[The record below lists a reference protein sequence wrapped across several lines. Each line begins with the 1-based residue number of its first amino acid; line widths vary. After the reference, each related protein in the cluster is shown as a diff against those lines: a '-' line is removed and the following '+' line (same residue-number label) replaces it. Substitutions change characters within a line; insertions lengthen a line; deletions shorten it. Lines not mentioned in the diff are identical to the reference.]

1 MKEAETVNQ
10 LDNIQINFEPAKVA
24 FSDFGAFEAGIEQ
37 AIAKYGTFDL
47 EVNTIEEVKQART
60 DLNKLSK
67 SLEDRRKEIKGKINE
82 PYTEFEKAYKVPYG
96 KLEDLIDILKQ
107 QIDGYE
113 DAQKELRQDTVR
125 NWFKEKA
132 LEGNLNPDI
141 FEQYLDGY
149 TKAGQFKKDSFQLL
163 KKTETELEAIVLA
176 ELQKQNQ
183 KDQDI
188 SIISSQCAT
197 HNIGPATYIRAYE
210 SGQTLAEVL
219 DSITA
224 DIESAKLFKERQEA
238 QKRAEEERKAE
249 IERMAKEQAEA
260 SIKAYDAETGEV
272 IEDEPKPQPKHDK
285 PNIPVEIN
293 SKPSKTTV
301 EHQKEQANVIYQPT
315 ETNAHT
321 LPKTGSESGL
331 ILSFAG
337 MFILGGM
344 ARIALKRED

>member
-1 MKEAETVNQ
+1 MKEAETINQ

-60 DLNKLSK
+60 DLNKLSEN
-67 SLEDRRKEIKGKINE
+67 LEKRRKEIKGKINK
-82 PYTEFEKAYKVPYG
+82 PYAEFEKAYKAPYN
-96 KLEDLIDILKQ
+96 KLKSLIETLKQ
-107 QIDGYE
+107 QIDSYE
-113 DAQKELRQDTVR
+113 ENQKALRKDAVR
-125 NWFKEKA
+125 NWFNGKA
-132 LEGNLNPDI
+132 LEGNLNPEI
-141 FEQYLDGY
+141 FDQYLDSY

-163 KKTETELEAIVLA
+163 KKTETELEGIVLA

-272 IEDEPKPQPKHDK
+272 IEDEPKPDPA
-285 PNIPVEIN
+285 N
-293 SKPSKTTV
+293 SKYVTTIKFWFDLEQAKQFKEWLDAHDIKFETV
-301 EHQKEQANVIYQPT
+301 E
-315 ETNAHT
+315 
-321 LPKTGSESGL
+321 
-331 ILSFAG
+331 G
-337 MFILGGM
+337 M
-344 ARIALKRED
+344 KKC

>member
-1 MKEAETVNQ
+1 MKEAEKINQ
-10 LDNIQINFEPAKVA
+10 LEDIQINFEPAKVA

-37 AIAKYGTFDL
+37 AVAKYSTFDL

-60 DLNKLSK
+60 DLNKLSQ
-67 SLEDRRKEIKGKINE
+67 SLEDRRKEIKSKINE
-82 PYTEFEKAYKVPYG
+82 PYAEFEKVYKVPYN
-96 KLEDLIDILKQ
+96 KLKDLIDTLKH

-113 DAQKELRQDTVR
+113 ENQKALRKDTVR

-132 LEGNLNPDI
+132 LEGNLNPEI

-163 KKTETELEAIVLA
+163 KKTEAELEAIVLA

-219 DSITA
+219 DSIAA

-238 QKRAEEERKAE
+238 RERAEAERKAE
-249 IERMAKEQAEA
+249 IERIAKEQAEA

-272 IEDEPKPQPKHDK
+272 IEDETKPEPASDKYVTTIKFWFDLEQAKQFKEWLDAHD
-285 PNIPVEIN
+285 IEFE
-293 SKPSKTTV
+293 TV
-301 EHQKEQANVIYQPT
+301 E
-315 ETNAHT
+315 
-321 LPKTGSESGL
+321 
-331 ILSFAG
+331 G
-337 MFILGGM
+337 M
-344 ARIALKRED
+344 KRV

>member
-1 MKEAETVNQ
+1 MKEAETINH

-60 DLNKLSK
+60 DLNKLSE
-67 SLEDRRKEIKGKINE
+67 SLEKRRKEIKGKINE
-82 PYTEFEKAYKVPYG
+82 PYAEFEKAYKAPYS
-96 KLEDLIDILKQ
+96 KLKGLIDILKQ

-113 DAQKELRQDTVR
+113 ENQKALRKDVVR
-125 NWFKEKA
+125 NWFKGKA
-132 LEGNLNPDI
+132 LEGNLNPEI

-163 KKTETELEAIVLA
+163 KKTETELEGIVLA

-272 IEDEPKPQPKHDK
+272 IEDKPKPQPTSDKYVTTIKFWFDLEQAKQFKEWLDAHDIK
-285 PNIPVEIN
+285 FE
-293 SKPSKTTV
+293 TV
-301 EHQKEQANVIYQPT
+301 E
-315 ETNAHT
+315 
-321 LPKTGSESGL
+321 
-331 ILSFAG
+331 G
-337 MFILGGM
+337 M
-344 ARIALKRED
+344 KKC

>member
-1 MKEAETVNQ
+1 MKEAEKINQ
-10 LDNIQINFEPAKVA
+10 LEDIQINFEPAKVA

-37 AIAKYGTFDL
+37 AVAKYGTFDL

-60 DLNKLSK
+60 DLNKLSQ
-67 SLEDRRKEIKGKINE
+67 SLEDRRKEIKSKINE
-82 PYTEFEKAYKVPYG
+82 PYAEFEKAYKAPYS
-96 KLEDLIDILKQ
+96 KLKGLIDTLKQ

-113 DAQKELRQDTVR
+113 ENQKALRKDTVR
-125 NWFKEKA
+125 NWFKQKA
-132 LEGNLNPDI
+132 IEGNLNPEI
-141 FEQYLDGY
+141 FEQYLDGF

-163 KKTETELEAIVLA
+163 KKTEAELEAIVMD

-219 DSITA
+219 GSITA

-238 QKRAEEERKAE
+238 RERAEAERKAE
-249 IERMAKEQAEA
+249 IERIAKEQAEA

-272 IEDEPKPQPKHDK
+272 IGEMPKLEPT
-285 PNIPVEIN
+285 
-293 SKPSKTTV
+293 SKYVTTI
-301 EHQKEQANVIYQPT
+301 KFWFDLEQAKQFKEWLDAHNVEF
-315 ETNAHT
+315 ETM
-321 LPKTGSESGL
+321 E
-331 ILSFAG
+331 G
-337 MFILGGM
+337 M
-344 ARIALKRED
+344 KKC

>member
-1 MKEAETVNQ
+1 MKEAEKVNQ
-10 LDNIQINFEPAKVA
+10 LEDIQINFEPAKVA
-24 FSDFGAFEAGIEQ
+24 FSDFGAFEDGIEQ

-60 DLNKLSK
+60 DLNKLSE
-67 SLEDRRKEIKGKINE
+67 SLEKRRKEIKGKINE
-82 PYTEFEKAYKVPYG
+82 PYAEFEKAYKAPYS
-96 KLEDLIDILKQ
+96 KLKGLIDILKQ

-113 DAQKELRQDTVR
+113 ENQKTLRKDAVR

-132 LEGNLNPDI
+132 LEGNLNPEI

-163 KKTETELEAIVLA
+163 KKTETELEGIVLA

-238 QKRAEEERKAE
+238 QKRAEAERKAE
-249 IERMAKEQAEA
+249 IERIAKEQAEA
-260 SIKAYDAETGEV
+260 NIKAYDAETGEV
-272 IEDEPKPQPKHDK
+272 IEDEAKPEPASDK
-285 PNIPVEIN
+285 YVTTIKFWFDLEQAKKFKEWLDAHNIEFE
-293 SKPSKTTV
+293 TV
-301 EHQKEQANVIYQPT
+301 E
-315 ETNAHT
+315 
-321 LPKTGSESGL
+321 
-331 ILSFAG
+331 G
-337 MFILGGM
+337 M
-344 ARIALKRED
+344 KKV

>member
-1 MKEAETVNQ
+1 MKEAEKANQ
-10 LDNIQINFEPAKVA
+10 LENIQINFEPAKVA
-24 FSDFGAFEAGIEQ
+24 FSDFGAFKAGIEQ
-37 AIAKYGTFDL
+37 AVAKYGTFDL

-60 DLNKLSK
+60 DLNKLSQ
-67 SLEDRRKEIKGKINE
+67 SLEDRRKEVKSKINE
-82 PYTEFEKAYKVPYG
+82 PYAEFEKAYKAPYS
-96 KLEDLIDILKQ
+96 KLKGLIDSLKE

-113 DAQKELRQDTVR
+113 ENQKALRKDAVS

-132 LEGNLNPDI
+132 IEGNLNPDI

-149 TKAGQFKKDSFQLL
+149 TNSGQFKKDSFQLL
-163 KKTETELEAIVLA
+163 KKTEAELEEIVLA

-188 SIISSQCAT
+188 SIISSQCTT

-272 IEDEPKPQPKHDK
+272 IEEKQKSEPASDK
-285 PNIPVEIN
+285 YVTTIKFWFDLDQAKQFKEWLDAHNIKFE
-293 SKPSKTTV
+293 TV
-301 EHQKEQANVIYQPT
+301 E
-315 ETNAHT
+315 
-321 LPKTGSESGL
+321 
-331 ILSFAG
+331 G
-337 MFILGGM
+337 M
-344 ARIALKRED
+344 KKC

>member
-1 MKEAETVNQ
+1 MKEAEKINQ
-10 LDNIQINFEPAKVA
+10 LEDIQINFEPAKVA

-60 DLNKLSK
+60 DLNKLSE
-67 SLEDRRKEIKGKINE
+67 SLEKRRKEIKSKINE
-82 PYTEFEKAYKVPYG
+82 PYAEFEKAYKVPHS
-96 KLEDLIDILKQ
+96 KLKGLIDDLKQ

-113 DAQKELRQDTVR
+113 ENQKTLRKDAVR

-132 LEGNLNPDI
+132 LEGNLNPEI
-141 FEQYLDGY
+141 FEQYLDGF

-163 KKTETELEAIVLA
+163 KKTETELEAIVLV

-188 SIISSQCAT
+188 SIISGQCAT

-210 SGQTLAEVL
+210 SGQTLAEAL

-238 QKRAEEERKAE
+238 QKRAEEERKVE

-260 SIKAYDAETGEV
+260 SIKAYDVETGEV
-272 IEDEPKPQPKHDK
+272 IEDEPKPEPASDK
-285 PNIPVEIN
+285 YVTTIKFWFDLEQAKQFKEWLDARDI
-293 SKPSKTTV
+293 KFETV
-301 EHQKEQANVIYQPT
+301 E
-315 ETNAHT
+315 
-321 LPKTGSESGL
+321 
-331 ILSFAG
+331 G
-337 MFILGGM
+337 M
-344 ARIALKRED
+344 KKC

>member
-1 MKEAETVNQ
+1 MKEAETINQ

-37 AIAKYGTFDL
+37 AITKYGTFDL

-60 DLNKLSK
+60 DLNKLSQ
-67 SLEDRRKEIKGKINE
+67 SLEERRKEIKGKINE
-82 PYTEFEKAYKVPYG
+82 PYAEFEKAYKAPYS
-96 KLEDLIDILKQ
+96 KLKGLIATLKQ

-113 DAQKELRQDTVR
+113 ENQKSLRKDAVR

-132 LEGNLNPDI
+132 LEGNLNPEI

-163 KKTETELEAIVLA
+163 KKTEAELETIVLA

-183 KDQDI
+183 KEQDI

-210 SGQTLAEVL
+210 SGQTLADVL
-219 DSITA
+219 DSITK
-224 DIESAKLFKERQEA
+224 DIESAKRFKEQQEA
-238 QKRAEEERKAE
+238 RKRAEEERKAE

-272 IEDEPKPQPKHDK
+272 IENELKPEPVSDKYVTTIKFWFSIDQAKQLKGWLDAHD
-285 PNIPVEIN
+285 IE
-293 SKPSKTTV
+293 SETV
-301 EHQKEQANVIYQPT
+301 E
-315 ETNAHT
+315 
-321 LPKTGSESGL
+321 
-331 ILSFAG
+331 G
-337 MFILGGM
+337 M
-344 ARIALKRED
+344 KKC

>member
-1 MKEAETVNQ
+1 MKEAEKINQ
-10 LDNIQINFEPAKVA
+10 LENIQINFEPAKVA
-24 FSDFGAFEAGIEQ
+24 FSDFGVFESGVEQ
-37 AIAKYGTFDL
+37 AVAKYSTFDL

-67 SLEDRRKEIKGKINE
+67 SLEERRKEIKGKINE
-82 PYTEFEKAYKVPYG
+82 PYAEFEKAYKAPYN
-96 KLEDLIDILKQ
+96 KLKNLIDSLKQ

-113 DAQKELRQDTVR
+113 ENQKALRKDAVR
-125 NWFKEKA
+125 NWFKQKA
-132 LEGNLNPDI
+132 IEGNLNPEI

-149 TKAGQFKKDSFQLL
+149 TNAGQFKKDSFQLL

-176 ELQKQNQ
+176 ELQNQNQ

-238 QKRAEEERKAE
+238 RERAEAERKAE
-249 IERMAKEQAEA
+249 IERIAKEQAET

-272 IEDEPKPQPKHDK
+272 IEDKPKPEPKSDK
-285 PNIPVEIN
+285 YVTTIKFWFDLEKAKQFKEWLDAHNIEFE
-293 SKPSKTTV
+293 TV
-301 EHQKEQANVIYQPT
+301 E
-315 ETNAHT
+315 
-321 LPKTGSESGL
+321 
-331 ILSFAG
+331 G
-337 MFILGGM
+337 M
-344 ARIALKRED
+344 KKV

>member
-1 MKEAETVNQ
+1 MKEAEKANQ
-10 LDNIQINFEPAKVA
+10 LENIQINFEPAKVA

-60 DLNKLSK
+60 DLNKLSQ
-67 SLEDRRKEIKGKINE
+67 SLEDRRKEIKSKINE
-82 PYTEFEKAYKVPYG
+82 PYAEFEKTYKAPYS
-96 KLEDLIDILKQ
+96 KLKGLIDTLKH
-107 QIDGYE
+107 QIDAYE
-113 DAQKELRQDTVR
+113 ENQKSLRKDTVR
-125 NWFKEKA
+125 SWFKEKA
-132 LEGNLNPDI
+132 IEGNLNPDI

-163 KKTETELEAIVLA
+163 KKTETELEVIVMD

-224 DIESAKLFKERQEA
+224 DVESAKLFKERQEA

-272 IEDEPKPQPKHDK
+272 IEDE
-285 PNIPVEIN
+285 
-293 SKPSKTTV
+293 SKPEPASDKYVTTIKFWFDLEQAKQFKEWLDAHNIKFETV
-301 EHQKEQANVIYQPT
+301 E
-315 ETNAHT
+315 
-321 LPKTGSESGL
+321 
-331 ILSFAG
+331 G
-337 MFILGGM
+337 M
-344 ARIALKRED
+344 KKC

>member
-1 MKEAETVNQ
+1 MKEAEKINQ
-10 LDNIQINFEPAKVA
+10 LEDIQINFEPAKVA

-37 AIAKYGTFDL
+37 AVAKYGTFDL
-47 EVNTIEEVKQART
+47 EINTIEEVKQART
-60 DLNKLSK
+60 DLNKLSQ
-67 SLEDRRKEIKGKINE
+67 SLEERRKEIKSKINE
-82 PYTEFEKAYKVPYG
+82 PYAEFEKTYKAPYN
-96 KLEDLIDILKQ
+96 KLKDLIDTLKK

-113 DAQKELRQDTVR
+113 ENQKTLRKDVVR

-132 LEGNLNPDI
+132 LEGNLNPEI

-163 KKTETELEAIVLA
+163 KKTETELEAIALA

-238 QKRAEEERKAE
+238 RERAEAERKAE
-249 IERMAKEQAEA
+249 IERIAKEQAEA

-272 IEDEPKPQPKHDK
+272 IEEKPKSEPTSDK
-285 PNIPVEIN
+285 YVTTIKFWFNLEQAKQFKEWLDAHNIEFE
-293 SKPSKTTV
+293 TV
-301 EHQKEQANVIYQPT
+301 E
-315 ETNAHT
+315 
-321 LPKTGSESGL
+321 
-331 ILSFAG
+331 G
-337 MFILGGM
+337 M
-344 ARIALKRED
+344 KKV

>member
-1 MKEAETVNQ
+1 MKEAEKINQ
-10 LDNIQINFEPAKVA
+10 LENIQINFEPAKVA
-24 FSDFGAFEAGIEQ
+24 FSDFGVFESGVEQ
-37 AIAKYGTFDL
+37 AVAKYSTFDL

-60 DLNKLSK
+60 DLNKLSE
-67 SLEDRRKEIKGKINE
+67 SLEKRRKEIKGKINE
-82 PYTEFEKAYKVPYG
+82 PYAEFEKAYKLPYN
-96 KLEDLIDILKQ
+96 KLKDLIDTLKR

-113 DAQKELRQDTVR
+113 ENQKALRKDTVR

-163 KKTETELEAIVLA
+163 KKTEAELEAIVMD

-197 HNIGPATYIRAYE
+197 HNIGPATYIRDYE

-219 DSITA
+219 DSITK
-224 DIESAKLFKERQEA
+224 DIESAKLFKEQQEA
-238 QKRAEEERKAE
+238 RKRAEEERKAE
-249 IERMAKEQAEA
+249 IDRIAKEQAEA

-272 IEDEPKPQPKHDK
+272 IEDEPKPEPASNKYVTTIKFWFSLEQAKEFKEWLDAHD
-285 PNIPVEIN
+285 VEFE
-293 SKPSKTTV
+293 TV
-301 EHQKEQANVIYQPT
+301 E
-315 ETNAHT
+315 
-321 LPKTGSESGL
+321 
-331 ILSFAG
+331 G
-337 MFILGGM
+337 M
-344 ARIALKRED
+344 KKC

>member
-1 MKEAETVNQ
+1 MKEAEKINQ
-10 LDNIQINFEPAKVA
+10 LEDIQINFEPAKVA

-37 AIAKYGTFDL
+37 AVAKYGTFDL

-82 PYTEFEKAYKVPYG
+82 PYAEFEKAYKEPYN
-96 KLEDLIDILKQ
+96 KLKGLIDNLKQ

-113 DAQKELRQDTVR
+113 ENQKALRKDAVR
-125 NWFKEKA
+125 NWFKQKA
-132 LEGNLNPDI
+132 IEGNLNPEI

-149 TKAGQFKKDSFQLL
+149 TNAGQFKKDSFQLL

-188 SIISSQCAT
+188 SIISIQCAT

-219 DSITA
+219 DSISK
-224 DIESAKLFKERQEA
+224 DVESAKLFKEQQEA
-238 QKRAEEERKAE
+238 RKRAEEERKAE
-249 IERMAKEQAEA
+249 IERIAKEQAEA

-272 IEDEPKPQPKHDK
+272 IEDDPKPEPATSKYVTTIKFWFNLDQAKQFKEWLDAHDIK
-285 PNIPVEIN
+285 FE
-293 SKPSKTTV
+293 TV
-301 EHQKEQANVIYQPT
+301 E
-315 ETNAHT
+315 
-321 LPKTGSESGL
+321 
-331 ILSFAG
+331 G
-337 MFILGGM
+337 M
-344 ARIALKRED
+344 KKV

>member
-1 MKEAETVNQ
+1 MKEAETINQ
-10 LDNIQINFEPAKVA
+10 LDSIQINFEPAKVA
-24 FSDFGAFEAGIEQ
+24 FSDFGAFETGIEQ

-60 DLNKLSK
+60 DLNKLSE
-67 SLEDRRKEIKGKINE
+67 SLEKRRKEIKGKINE
-82 PYTEFEKAYKVPYG
+82 PYAEFEKAYKAPYS
-96 KLEDLIDILKQ
+96 KLKGLIDTLKQ

-113 DAQKELRQDTVR
+113 ENQKVLRKDAVR

-132 LEGNLNPDI
+132 LEGNLNPEI
-141 FEQYLDGY
+141 FEQYLDSY
-149 TKAGQFKKDSFQLL
+149 TKAGQFKKDSFQIL
-163 KKTETELEAIVLA
+163 KKTEAELEAIVLA

-238 QKRAEEERKAE
+238 RERAEAERKAE
-249 IERMAKEQAEA
+249 IERIAKEQAET

-272 IEDEPKPQPKHDK
+272 INEPPVLASSKYVTTIKFWFDLEQAKQFKEWLDTH
-285 PNIPVEIN
+285 NIKFE
-293 SKPSKTTV
+293 TV
-301 EHQKEQANVIYQPT
+301 E
-315 ETNAHT
+315 
-321 LPKTGSESGL
+321 
-331 ILSFAG
+331 G
-337 MFILGGM
+337 M
-344 ARIALKRED
+344 KKC

>member
-1 MKEAETVNQ
+1 MKEAETIDQ

-24 FSDFGAFEAGIEQ
+24 FSDFGRLKAGIDQ

-96 KLEDLIDILKQ
+96 KLENLIDILKQ

-132 LEGNLNPDI
+132 IEGNLNPEI
-141 FEQYLDGY
+141 FEQYLGGY

-163 KKTETELEAIVLA
+163 KKTETELEGIVLA
-176 ELQKQNQ
+176 ELHKQNQ

-219 DSITA
+219 DSITK
-224 DIESAKLFKERQEA
+224 DIESAKLAKEQKEA
-238 QKRAEEERKAE
+238 RERAEAERKEE
-249 IERMAKEQAEA
+249 IERIAKGQAEA

-272 IEDEPKPQPKHDK
+272 IEDKPKPEPASDRYVTTIKFWFDLKQAKEFKEWLDTHD
-285 PNIPVEIN
+285 VEFE
-293 SKPSKTTV
+293 TV
-301 EHQKEQANVIYQPT
+301 E
-315 ETNAHT
+315 
-321 LPKTGSESGL
+321 
-331 ILSFAG
+331 G
-337 MFILGGM
+337 M
-344 ARIALKRED
+344 KKV

>member
-1 MKEAETVNQ
+1 MKEAEKANQ

-132 LEGNLNPDI
+132 I
-141 FEQYLDGY
+141 
-149 TKAGQFKKDSFQLL
+149 
-163 KKTETELEAIVLA
+163 
-176 ELQKQNQ
+176 
-183 KDQDI
+183 
-188 SIISSQCAT
+188 
-197 HNIGPATYIRAYE
+197 
-210 SGQTLAEVL
+210 
-219 DSITA
+219 
-224 DIESAKLFKERQEA
+224 
-238 QKRAEEERKAE
+238 
-249 IERMAKEQAEA
+249 
-260 SIKAYDAETGEV
+260 
-272 IEDEPKPQPKHDK
+272 
-285 PNIPVEIN
+285 
-293 SKPSKTTV
+293 
-301 EHQKEQANVIYQPT
+301 
-315 ETNAHT
+315 
-321 LPKTGSESGL
+321 
-331 ILSFAG
+331 
-337 MFILGGM
+337 
-344 ARIALKRED
+344 

>member
-1 MKEAETVNQ
+1 MKEAEKINQ
-10 LDNIQINFEPAKVA
+10 LEDIQINFEPAKVA

-47 EVNTIEEVKQART
+47 EVNTIEEVKKART
-60 DLNKLSK
+60 DLNKLSQ

-82 PYTEFEKAYKVPYG
+82 PYAEFEKAYKAPYN
-96 KLEDLIDILKQ
+96 KLKGLIDTLKQ

-113 DAQKELRQDTVR
+113 ENQKALRKDVVR

-132 LEGNLNPDI
+132 VEGNLNPEL
-141 FEQYLDGY
+141 FEQYLDGF

-188 SIISSQCAT
+188 SIISNQCAT

-219 DSITA
+219 DSIAA

-238 QKRAEEERKAE
+238 RERAEAERKAE
-249 IERMAKEQAEA
+249 IERIAKEQAEA

-272 IEDEPKPQPKHDK
+272 IEDETKPESASDKYVTTIKFWFDLEQAKQFKEWLDAHD
-285 PNIPVEIN
+285 IEFE
-293 SKPSKTTV
+293 TV
-301 EHQKEQANVIYQPT
+301 E
-315 ETNAHT
+315 
-321 LPKTGSESGL
+321 
-331 ILSFAG
+331 G
-337 MFILGGM
+337 M
-344 ARIALKRED
+344 KKC

>member
-1 MKEAETVNQ
+1 MKEAEKINQ
-10 LDNIQINFEPAKVA
+10 LEDIQITFEPAKVA

-37 AIAKYGTFDL
+37 AVAKYGTFDL

-82 PYTEFEKAYKVPYG
+82 PYAEFEKAYKAPYN
-96 KLEDLIDILKQ
+96 KLKGLIDNLKQ

-113 DAQKELRQDTVR
+113 ENQKALRKDAVR
-125 NWFKEKA
+125 NWFKQKGI
-132 LEGNLNPDI
+132 EGNLNPEI

-149 TKAGQFKKDSFQLL
+149 TNAGQFKKDSFQLL
-163 KKTETELEAIVLA
+163 KKTETDLEAIVLA

-210 SGQTLAEVL
+210 SGQTLAEVI
-219 DSITA
+219 DSITK
-224 DIESAKLFKERQEA
+224 DIESAKLFKEQQEA
-238 QKRAEEERKAE
+238 RKRAEEERKAE
-249 IERMAKEQAEA
+249 IERIAKEQAEA

-272 IEDEPKPQPKHDK
+272 IEEPKPEPASDK
-285 PNIPVEIN
+285 YVTTIKFWFNLEQAKEFKEWLDAHNVEFE
-293 SKPSKTTV
+293 TV
-301 EHQKEQANVIYQPT
+301 E
-315 ETNAHT
+315 
-321 LPKTGSESGL
+321 
-331 ILSFAG
+331 G
-337 MFILGGM
+337 M
-344 ARIALKRED
+344 KKC

>member
-1 MKEAETVNQ
+1 MKEAEKINQ
-10 LDNIQINFEPAKVA
+10 LEDIQINFEPAKVA

-37 AIAKYGTFDL
+37 AIAKYGAFDL

-60 DLNKLSK
+60 DLNKLSQ
-67 SLEDRRKEIKGKINE
+67 SLEERRKEIKGKINE
-82 PYTEFEKAYKVPYG
+82 PYAEFEKAYKEPYS
-96 KLEDLIDILKQ
+96 KLKGLIDTLKQ

-113 DAQKELRQDTVR
+113 ENQKALRKDAVR
-125 NWFKEKA
+125 SWFKQKA
-132 LEGNLNPDI
+132 IEGNLNPEI
-141 FEQYLDGY
+141 FEQYLDGF

-163 KKTETELEAIVLA
+163 KKTEAELEAIVLA

-219 DSITA
+219 GSITA

-238 QKRAEEERKAE
+238 RERAEAERKAE
-249 IERMAKEQAEA
+249 IERIAKEQAEA

-272 IEDEPKPQPKHDK
+272 IEDEPKSEPVSDK
-285 PNIPVEIN
+285 YVTTIKFWFGLEQAKQFKEWLDAHGVKFE
-293 SKPSKTTV
+293 TV
-301 EHQKEQANVIYQPT
+301 E
-315 ETNAHT
+315 
-321 LPKTGSESGL
+321 
-331 ILSFAG
+331 G
-337 MFILGGM
+337 M
-344 ARIALKRED
+344 KKC

>member
-1 MKEAETVNQ
+1 VKEAEKINQ
-10 LDNIQINFEPAKVA
+10 LEDIQINFEPAKVA

-47 EVNTIEEVKQART
+47 EANTIEEVKQART
-60 DLNKLSK
+60 DLNKLSQ
-67 SLEDRRKEIKGKINE
+67 SLEDRRKEIKSKINE
-82 PYTEFEKAYKVPYG
+82 PYAEFEKAYKAPYS
-96 KLEDLIDILKQ
+96 KLKGLIDTLKQ

-113 DAQKELRQDTVR
+113 ENQKVLRKDAVR

-132 LEGNLNPDI
+132 IEGNLNPEI

-163 KKTETELEAIVLA
+163 KKTEAELETIVLA
-176 ELQKQNQ
+176 ELQKQNR

-219 DSITA
+219 DSITK

-272 IEDEPKPQPKHDK
+272 IEEEPKPEPVNDK
-285 PNIPVEIN
+285 YVTTIKFWFDLKQAKQFKEWLDAHNVEFE
-293 SKPSKTTV
+293 TV
-301 EHQKEQANVIYQPT
+301 E
-315 ETNAHT
+315 
-321 LPKTGSESGL
+321 
-331 ILSFAG
+331 G
-337 MFILGGM
+337 M
-344 ARIALKRED
+344 KKYS

>member
-1 MKEAETVNQ
+1 MKEAEKINQ
-10 LDNIQINFEPAKVA
+10 LEDIQITFEPAKVA

-37 AIAKYGTFDL
+37 AVAKYGTFDL

-67 SLEDRRKEIKGKINE
+67 NLEDRRKEIKGKINE
-82 PYTEFEKAYKVPYG
+82 PYAEFEKAYKAPYS
-96 KLEDLIDILKQ
+96 KLKNLIDTLKQ
-107 QIDGYE
+107 QIDSYE
-113 DAQKELRQDTVR
+113 ENQKALRKDTVR
-125 NWFKEKA
+125 NWFKQKA
-132 LEGNLNPDI
+132 IEGNLNPEI

-149 TKAGQFKKDSFQLL
+149 TNTGQFKKDSFQLL
-163 KKTETELEAIVLA
+163 KKTENELEAIVLA

-224 DIESAKLFKERQEA
+224 DVESAKLFKERQEA
-238 QKRAEEERKAE
+238 RERAEAERKAE
-249 IERMAKEQAEA
+249 IERIAKEQAET

-272 IEDEPKPQPKHDK
+272 IEDEPKPEPVNDKYVTTIKFWFDLKQAKQFKEWLDAHD
-285 PNIPVEIN
+285 VEFE
-293 SKPSKTTV
+293 TV
-301 EHQKEQANVIYQPT
+301 E
-315 ETNAHT
+315 
-321 LPKTGSESGL
+321 
-331 ILSFAG
+331 G
-337 MFILGGM
+337 M
-344 ARIALKRED
+344 KKC

>member
-1 MKEAETVNQ
+1 MKEAETINQ
-10 LDNIQINFEPAKVA
+10 LDSIQINFEPAKVA
-24 FSDFGAFEAGIEQ
+24 FSDFGAFETGIEQ

-60 DLNKLSK
+60 DLNKLSE
-67 SLEDRRKEIKGKINE
+67 SLEKRRKEIKGKINE
-82 PYTEFEKAYKVPYG
+82 PYAEFEKAYKAPYS
-96 KLEDLIDILKQ
+96 KLKGLIDTLKQ

-113 DAQKELRQDTVR
+113 ENQKVLRKDAVR

-132 LEGNLNPDI
+132 LEGNLNPEI
-141 FEQYLDGY
+141 FEQYLDSY
-149 TKAGQFKKDSFQLL
+149 TKAGQFKKDSFQIL
-163 KKTETELEAIVLA
+163 KKTEAELEAIVLA

-238 QKRAEEERKAE
+238 LERAEAERKAE
-249 IERMAKEQAEA
+249 IERIAKEQAEA

-272 IEDEPKPQPKHDK
+272 INEPPVLASSKYVTTIKFWFDLEQAKQFKEWLDTH
-285 PNIPVEIN
+285 NIKFE
-293 SKPSKTTV
+293 TV
-301 EHQKEQANVIYQPT
+301 E
-315 ETNAHT
+315 
-321 LPKTGSESGL
+321 
-331 ILSFAG
+331 G
-337 MFILGGM
+337 M
-344 ARIALKRED
+344 KKC

>member
-1 MKEAETVNQ
+1 MKEAEKINQ
-10 LDNIQINFEPAKVA
+10 LEDIQITFEPAKVA

-60 DLNKLSK
+60 DLNKLSQ
-67 SLEDRRKEIKGKINE
+67 SLEDRRKEIKSQINE
-82 PYTEFEKAYKVPYG
+82 PYAEFEKAYKAPYS
-96 KLEDLIDILKQ
+96 KLKGLIDTLKH
-107 QIDGYE
+107 QIDAYE
-113 DAQKELRQDTVR
+113 ENQKALRKDAVHS
-125 NWFKEKA
+125 WFKQKA
-132 LEGNLNPDI
+132 IEGNLNPEI
-141 FEQYLDGY
+141 FDQYLDGF
-149 TKAGQFKKDSFQLL
+149 TKSGQFKKDSFQLL
-163 KKTETELEAIVLA
+163 KKTEAELEAIVLS

-238 QKRAEEERKAE
+238 RERAEAERKAE
-249 IERMAKEQAEA
+249 IERIAKEQAEA

-272 IEDEPKPQPKHDK
+272 IEDEPKSEPVSDKYVTTIKFWFSLEQAKQFKEWLEAHD
-285 PNIPVEIN
+285 IEFE
-293 SKPSKTTV
+293 TV
-301 EHQKEQANVIYQPT
+301 E
-315 ETNAHT
+315 
-321 LPKTGSESGL
+321 
-331 ILSFAG
+331 G
-337 MFILGGM
+337 M
-344 ARIALKRED
+344 KKV

>member
-1 MKEAETVNQ
+1 MKEAEKINQ
-10 LDNIQINFEPAKVA
+10 LEDIQINFEPAKVA

-67 SLEDRRKEIKGKINE
+67 SLEDRRKEIKRKINE
-82 PYTEFEKAYKVPYG
+82 PYAEFEKAYKVPYN
-96 KLEDLIDILKQ
+96 KLKDLIDTLKQ

-113 DAQKELRQDTVR
+113 ENQKVLRKDAVR
-125 NWFKEKA
+125 NWFKQKA
-132 LEGNLNPDI
+132 IEGNLNPDI
-141 FEQYLDGY
+141 FEQYLDSY
-149 TKAGQFKKDSFQLL
+149 TNAEQFKKDSFQLL
-163 KKTETELEAIVLA
+163 KKTEAELEAIVLA

-224 DIESAKLFKERQEA
+224 DVESAKLFKERQEA
-238 QKRAEEERKAE
+238 RERAEAERKAE
-249 IERMAKEQAEA
+249 IERIAKEQAEA
-260 SIKAYDAETGEV
+260 NIKAYDAETGEV
-272 IEDEPKPQPKHDK
+272 IEDEPKPEPGSSKYVTTIKFWFDLEQAKQFKEWLDAHD
-285 PNIPVEIN
+285 IEFE
-293 SKPSKTTV
+293 TV
-301 EHQKEQANVIYQPT
+301 E
-315 ETNAHT
+315 
-321 LPKTGSESGL
+321 
-331 ILSFAG
+331 G
-337 MFILGGM
+337 M
-344 ARIALKRED
+344 KRV